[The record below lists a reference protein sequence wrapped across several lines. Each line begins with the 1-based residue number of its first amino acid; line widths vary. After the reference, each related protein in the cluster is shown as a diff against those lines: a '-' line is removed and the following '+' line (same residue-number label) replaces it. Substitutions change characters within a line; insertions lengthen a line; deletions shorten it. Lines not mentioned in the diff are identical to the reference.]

1 MEPYIQ
7 NKYYGQNTKK
17 RKDEPNFF
25 FFETKMNQKLKT
37 ETFKIGSNKE
47 FRRQLMT
54 EQNNKT
60 TINILQKLTPT
71 INTKII

>member
-54 EQNNKT
+54 A
-60 TINILQKLTPT
+60 
-71 INTKII
+71 TK